1 MESEA
6 LNKAIVG
13 RWFASFW
20 GNCPDLAIVDEL
32 AAPEV
37 LLQYSMHTFQR
48 GRLALRRFMTD
59 FREAFPDLEF
69 HRIGPLIADRDIVVV
84 RWAGSG
90 THTGPQF
97 EDFNVGPLPTASG
110 RQIAFSGHTAM
121 RLEGA
126 MIVEE
131 AVWSME
137 RKSQLRPLS
146 GGLVLGLGAAAGS
159 RSDPPCAPA

>member
-6 LNKAIVG
+6 LNKSIVG
-13 RWFASFW
+13 RWFTSFW
-20 GNCPDLAIVDEL
+20 GDSPDLAVVDEL

-69 HRIGPLIADRDIVVV
+69 HRTGPLIADRDIVVV

-131 AVWSME
+131 VVWSME
-137 RKSQLRPLS
+137 RKSQLRPIS
-146 GGLVLGLGAAAGS
+146 GGLVLGLGAAAGAS
-159 RSDPPCAPA
+159 PL

>member
-1 MESEA
+1 MESET

-20 GNCPDLAIVDEL
+20 GNCPDLAVVDEL

-69 HRIGPLIADRDIVVV
+69 HKIGPLIADRDIVVV

-97 EDFNVGPLPTASG
+97 EDFNVGPLLTASG
-110 RQIAFSGHTAM
+110 RQIALSGHTAV

-146 GGLVLGLGAAAGS
+146 GGLVLGLGAAT
-159 RSDPPCAPA
+159 CARPG